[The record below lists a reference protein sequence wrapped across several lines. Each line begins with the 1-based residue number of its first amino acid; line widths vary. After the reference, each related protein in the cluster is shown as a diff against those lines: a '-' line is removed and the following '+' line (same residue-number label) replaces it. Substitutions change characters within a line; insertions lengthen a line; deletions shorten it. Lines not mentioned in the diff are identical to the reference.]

1 MPHWP
6 EYEEIRDTLG
16 EMGYHRT
23 EADHAAFARHEGD
36 NEQPSLTA
44 LYVDD
49 TTMAAK
55 SIETINKG
63 RRCLGRYRLFLRGS
77 GFSAAFFPVPRMGGD
92 GQRECG
98 SGGCRGGGGDKC
110 RGDVVRDTHCNVTN
124 EIGIFPYL
132 YGEIEPIPKLQVMGP
147 KLRITHDITTRVS
160 G

>member
-16 EMGYHRT
+16 DMGYHRT

-63 RRCLGRYRLFLRGS
+63 RRCLGRYGLFCEARASRQHSFRSHERAAMGS
-77 GFSAAFFPVPRMGGD
+77 ASAAAAGAEAVAATSAGAT
-92 GQRECG
+92 
-98 SGGCRGGGGDKC
+98 SS
-110 RGDVVRDTHCNVTN
+110 VT
-124 EIGIFPYL
+124 
-132 YGEIEPIPKLQVMGP
+132 PIAMSRTK
-147 KLRITHDITTRVS
+147 
-160 G
+160 